1 MVTPVKLTNGALYFS
16 FTISGS
22 VNGQMINYDRR
33 YVRKDWGS
41 RGVVDGII
49 YLISCCFGLL
59 NYEKNFFVVFLF
71 ISVLSN
77 LFL

>member
-33 YVRKDWGS
+33 YVSKDWGS
-41 RGVVDGII
+41 RGVVGGII